1 MNNYIFK
8 KNCNFDTMLSQKSK
22 YALQALGYIAA
33 HQNSGPVLMPLIAEK
48 KRIPLRFL
56 ENIMHELK
64 QEGFLTSFRGRHGGY
79 KLAKPPEEIR
89 LADIIRLVNGPIAML
104 SCVSLH
110 FYQPCE
116 GCTQDSCGLH
126 DTMIEAR
133 DAILSILEGRTVADI
148 MDKT

>member
-1 MNNYIFK
+1 
-8 KNCNFDTMLSQKSK
+8 MLNQKSK
-22 YALQALGYIAA
+22 YALQALGYLAA
-33 HQNSGPVLMPLIAEK
+33 HQHEGPVLMPVIAEK

-64 QEGFLTSFRGRHGGY
+64 QEGFLTSYRGRHGGY

-110 FYQPCE
+110 FYEPCE
-116 GCTQDSCGLH
+116 GCTQQTCGLH

-133 DAILSILEGRTVADI
+133 DAILGILEGRTVADI
-148 MDKT
+148 VDKGESGK